1 MAQKPSVVSVKSLFI
16 PCNFNKIPGVFGKIS
31 SPAKSDAQCCKDSFF
46 SDRKANRFSG
56 KFHILHICFRRKTHA
71 YSLHTKFYTG
81 LRVPAS
87 NRSRGW
93 TPARSRASR
102 TSFPVVCSGKWRIK
116 GSLASVDRSILGYR
130 SEGD

>member
-56 KFHILHICFRRKTHA
+56 KFHILYICFRRKTHA
-71 YSLHTKFYTG
+71 HSLHTKFYTG

-87 NRSRGW
+87 NRYTGLD
-93 TPARSRASR
+93 TGAIQGFKNQ
-102 TSFPVVCSGKWRIK
+102 FPVVCSGKWRIK